1 MSPDDCQPQYK
12 LREIVTSMNWV
23 LQVLDIHLLQMMAIN
38 HALADGALAEDNFG
52 SSLFLM
58 VRALSAL
65 TFNHPLRW
73 RHGDTEEACLS
84 LEI

>member
-23 LQVLDIHLLQMMAIN
+23 LQVLDIHLLQIMAIN

-52 SSLFLM
+52 SSLFL
-58 VRALSAL
+58 VDSR
-65 TFNHPLRW
+65 
-73 RHGDTEEACLS
+73 CL
-84 LEI
+84 L